1 MAKFPTSRQT
11 NGEISQKSL
20 AIGDRSVQSAAL
32 VPTIV
37 AAILER

>member
-1 MAKFPTSRQT
+1 MKPVIVAKILQEELRASFNVS
-11 NGEISQKSL
+11 
-20 AIGDRSVQSAAL
+20 L